1 MLVVRY
7 SYLDKYKGRECVMSK
22 LNLTMVHCG
31 ACRIWDGCSSCVW
44 AGRHGGWT
52 LQRPGHP
59 VTQFSIKGCKVELH
73 KHYYL
78 SQGIDQ
84 SIILK
89 HKPSMLAIRKTNFFS
104 HKLCIQGIKGIIW
117 YLVVATLIDEKE
129 KEKGVV
135 TKQLNV
141 LSLFSCW
148 FVSGSE
154 EKWIPPYCLWPYV
167 LGPKG

>member
-1 MLVVRY
+1 MLVVRHSHLY
-7 SYLDKYKGRECVMSK
+7 KYKGRECVMSK
-22 LNLTMVHCG
+22 VNLTMLHCG

-117 YLVVATLIDEKE
+117 YLVVATLRWKRER
-129 KEKGVV
+129 KGCCNQ
-135 TKQLNV
+135 TAQ
-141 LSLFSCW
+141 C
-148 FVSGSE
+148 SE
-154 EKWIPPYCLWPYV
+154 LALLLVCFRIWREMNSTLLPYV
-167 LGPKG
+167 LGAKG